1 MKKYILLTTLLLAA
15 LPLCAQENK
24 ETGKKHTIDLDEE
37 FFHLPDTV
45 TDEYLDNASLPK
57 KNRINDYWIVG
68 VHGGVS
74 FERGYFNPPQQ
85 VHFHP
90 RLPVY
95 GFSVTRF
102 ATMMNTFPNLGMEF
116 GFQHNYEGY
125 KFKEYEIDAG
135 TERATTV
142 RSSIDGY
149 HEAYMEVPEVF
160 LLTHGHL
167 DMGRF
172 VKINLKGGVFGGYRM
187 NITRIRDDS
196 YSSDFDPEYANA
208 FYDTDNRWTYGI
220 QGGVGLGLMLDPIE
234 FHLGVQ
240 VKWGW
245 SPFYPPDKY
254 NQFSYRYAYPLDG
267 AVTFGVYYQLTKRH
281 GHTRSSLRNMARQ
294 YVKEELNPELEQ

>member
-37 FFHLPDTV
+37 FFHLPDSV
-45 TDEYLDNASLPK
+45 TDEYLDNASLPEK
-57 KNRINDYWIVG
+57 SRINDYWIVG

-172 VKINLKGGVFGGYRM
+172 VKINLKAGVFGGYRM

-240 VKWGW
+240 VKWGCLPSTHRINITSFLTVMPIRW
-245 SPFYPPDKY
+245 TEPSP
-254 NQFSYRYAYPLDG
+254 SACI
-267 AVTFGVYYQLTKRH
+267 T
-281 GHTRSSLRNMARQ
+281 S
-294 YVKEELNPELEQ
+294 